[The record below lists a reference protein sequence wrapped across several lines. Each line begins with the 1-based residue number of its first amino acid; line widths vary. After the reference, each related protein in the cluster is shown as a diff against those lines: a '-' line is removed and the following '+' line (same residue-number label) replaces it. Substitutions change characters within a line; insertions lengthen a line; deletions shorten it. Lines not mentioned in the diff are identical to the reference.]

1 MEWSFVNVVVTGA
14 AGKIGRWTVRTI
26 LEAGHEVKA
35 SDKKLTEESAAKNF
49 IQAELRD
56 YGQVCQLLKGS
67 DAVVHLGNIPTD
79 VRNTPQAIFENNML
93 VNFNVLEACRD
104 FKIPKLV
111 WASSE
116 TVLGYPFVPEQLSY
130 LPVDEEHPTI
140 VKSTYAMAKL
150 LTENLSGMYHKL
162 TNSQI
167 VTLRFANIYEPDEY
181 EKIPTM
187 HWNDEQKDI
196 QKKNAWA
203 YCDVRDAAKACL
215 LAIENNNLRNQ
226 VFHITAPDT
235 IMPDLSQD
243 LINRF
248 FPNVSLKRPIQ
259 GHETLM
265 AIDKARK
272 VLGYEPQYT
281 WRSALNNDGTIKAL
295 PEDQLVLSN
304 V

>member
-1 MEWSFVNVVVTGA
+1 MVKVVVTGA

-26 LEAGHEVKA
+26 LDAGHEVIA
-35 SDKKLTEESAAKNF
+35 SDKKLREESASLNF

-56 YGQVCQLLKGS
+56 YGQVCQLLMGC

-79 VRNTPQAIFENNML
+79 VRNPPQAIFENNML
-93 VNFNVLEACRD
+93 VNFNILEACKD

-116 TVLGYPFVPEQLSY
+116 TVLGYPFLPEELSY
-130 LPVDEEHPTI
+130 LPVDEEHPNL
-140 VKSTYAMAKL
+140 VKSSYAMAKL
-150 LTENLSGMYHKL
+150 LTEHLAGMYHHL
-162 TNSQI
+162 TKQQI

-181 EKIPTM
+181 EKLAPM
-187 HWNDEQKDI
+187 HWNDEERDI

-215 LAIENNNLRNQ
+215 LAIEKNDLGNQ

-243 LINRF
+243 LVSKY
-248 FPNVSLKRPIQ
+248 FPNVTLKRAVQ
-259 GHETLM
+259 EHETLM

-272 VLGYEPQYT
+272 TLGYDPRHT
-281 WRSALNNDGTIKAL
+281 WRSVLNQDGTMKAL
-295 PEDQLVLSN
+295 PEDQLAFSSV
-304 V
+304 

>member
-1 MEWSFVNVVVTGA
+1 MTGA

-26 LEAGHEVKA
+26 LEAGHDVIA
-35 SDKKLTEESAAKNF
+35 TDRILREESASQNF

-56 YGQVCQLLKGS
+56 YGQVCQLLMGS

-93 VNFNVLEACRD
+93 VNFNILEACKD

-116 TVLGYPFVPEQLSY
+116 TVLGYPFVPEQLTY
-130 LPVDEEHPTI
+130 LPVDEEHPTRA
-140 VKSTYAMAKL
+140 KSSYAMAKL
-150 LTENLSGMYHKL
+150 LTEHLTGMYYEL
-162 TNSQI
+162 TNNQI
-167 VTLRFANIYEPDEY
+167 VSLRFANIYEPDEY
-181 EKIPTM
+181 EKIPIM
-187 HWNDEQKDI
+187 HWNDKERDI

-215 LAIENNNLRNQ
+215 LAIEKNDLGNQ

-243 LINRF
+243 LVNRY
-248 FPNVSLKRPIQ
+248 FPNVSLKKDIQ
-259 GHETLM
+259 GYETLM
-265 AIDKARK
+265 AIDKARQII
-272 VLGYEPQYT
+272 GYEPRYT
-281 WRSALNNDGTIKAL
+281 WRIALNNDGTLKAL
-295 PEDQLVLSN
+295 PEDQLALTN
-304 V
+304 IEI

>member
-1 MEWSFVNVVVTGA
+1 MNVVVTGA

>member
-1 MEWSFVNVVVTGA
+1 MVKVVVTGA
-14 AGKIGRWTVRTI
+14 AGKIGRWTVRTL
-26 LEAGHEVKA
+26 LESGHEVIA
-35 SDKKLTEESAAKNF
+35 SDKKLREESASKKF

-56 YGQVCQLLKGS
+56 YGQVCQLLNGC

-79 VRNTPQAIFENNML
+79 VRNTSQAIFENNML
-93 VNFNVLEACRD
+93 VNFNILEACKD

-116 TVLGYPFVPEQLSY
+116 TVLGYPFVPEELSY

-140 VKSTYAMAKL
+140 VKSSYAMAKR
-150 LTENLSGMYHKL
+150 LTEILSDMYSKL
-162 TNSQI
+162 INTQI

-187 HWNDEQKDI
+187 HWNDQQKDV

-203 YCDVRDAAKACL
+203 YCDVRDAANACR
-215 LAIENNNLRNQ
+215 LAIEKSNLGND

-235 IMPDLSQD
+235 IMTDLSQD
-243 LINRF
+243 LAKRF
-248 FPNVSLKRPIQ
+248 FPDVTLKKDIQ

-265 AIDKARK
+265 AIDKARNI
-272 VLGYEPQYT
+272 LGYEPRYT
-281 WRSALNNDGTIKAL
+281 WRTVLNNDGTTKAL
-295 PEDQLVLSN
+295 PEDQLALINKSI
-304 V
+304 

>member
-1 MEWSFVNVVVTGA
+1 VNVVVTGA

-26 LEAGHEVKA
+26 LEAGHDVKA
-35 SDKKLTEESAAKNF
+35 SDRKLTEESAAKNF

-56 YGQVCQLLKGS
+56 YGQVCQLLKGC

-93 VNFNVLEACRD
+93 VNFNILEACRD

-130 LPVDEEHPTI
+130 LPVDEEHPTT

-150 LTENLSGMYHKL
+150 LTEQLSGMYHNL

-167 VTLRFANIYEPDEY
+167 ISLRFANVYEPDEY
-181 EKIPTM
+181 DKIPTM
-187 HWNDEQKDI
+187 HWTDEQKDI

-215 LAIENNNLRNQ
+215 LAIEKNNLGNQ

-243 LINRF
+243 LVNRY
-248 FPNVSLKRPIQ
+248 FPKVTLKRDVQ
-259 GHETLM
+259 GNETLM

-272 VLGYEPQYT
+272 ILGYEPQYT
-281 WRSALNNDGTIKAL
+281 WRSALNNDGTVKAL

>member
-1 MEWSFVNVVVTGA
+1 MKVVVTGA

-26 LEAGHEVKA
+26 LEAGHDVIA
-35 SDKKLTEESAAKNF
+35 TDRKLREESASKKF

-79 VRNTPQAIFENNML
+79 VRNTSQAIFENNML
-93 VNFNVLEACRD
+93 VNFNILEACKD

-140 VKSTYAMAKL
+140 VKSSYAMAKR
-150 LTENLSGMYHKL
+150 LTEILSEMYHKL
-162 TNSQI
+162 TNTQI
-167 VTLRFANIYEPDEY
+167 VALRFANIYEPDEY
-181 EKIPTM
+181 EKMPII

-203 YCDVRDAAKACL
+203 YCDVRDAARACL
-215 LAIENNNLRNQ
+215 LAIEKNNLGNE

-235 IMPDLSQD
+235 IMPDPSED
-243 LINRF
+243 LVNQF
-248 FPNVSLKRPIQ
+248 FPNVPLKRPVQ

-265 AIDKARK
+265 AIDKARQI
-272 VLGYEPQYT
+272 LGYEPRYT
-281 WRSALNNDGTIKAL
+281 WRTVLNNDGRTRAL
-295 PEDQLVLSN
+295 PEDQLALSKTN
-304 V
+304 I

>member
-1 MEWSFVNVVVTGA
+1 MVKVVVTGA

-26 LEAGHEVKA
+26 LEAGHEVIA
-35 SDKKLTEESAAKNF
+35 SDRKLREESASKKF

-79 VRNTPQAIFENNML
+79 VRNTSQAIFENNML
-93 VNFNVLEACRD
+93 VNFNILEACKD
-104 FKIPKLV
+104 FNIPKLV

-116 TVLGYPFVPEQLSY
+116 TVLGYPFVPEELSY
-130 LPVDEEHPTI
+130 LPVDEEHPTL
-140 VKSTYAMAKL
+140 VKSSYAMAKR
-150 LTENLSGMYHKL
+150 LTEILSEMYYKL
-162 TNSQI
+162 TNTQI

-181 EKIPTM
+181 EKIPIM
-187 HWNDEQKDI
+187 HWNEDGQKDI

-203 YCDVRDAAKACL
+203 YCDVRDAARACL
-215 LAIENNNLRNQ
+215 LAIEKNNLGNE

-235 IMPDLSQD
+235 IMPDLSED
-243 LINRF
+243 LVKTF
-248 FPNVSLKRPIQ
+248 FPNVSLKRDIK

-272 VLGYEPQYT
+272 ILGYEPNHT
-281 WRSALNNDGTIKAL
+281 WRMVLNKDGTTKSL
-295 PEDQLVLSN
+295 PEDQLALSQTN
-304 V
+304 I

>member
-1 MEWSFVNVVVTGA
+1 MKVVVTGA

-26 LEAGHEVKA
+26 LEAGHDVVA
-35 SDKKLTEESAAKNF
+35 SDRKLREESASKNF

-56 YGQVCQLLKGS
+56 YGQVCQLLMGS

-93 VNFNVLEACRD
+93 VNFNILEACKD

-130 LPVDEEHPTI
+130 LPVDEEHPTT
-140 VKSTYAMAKL
+140 VKSSYAMAKL
-150 LTENLSGMYHKL
+150 LTEHLSGMYYNL
-162 TNSQI
+162 TNSEI
-167 VTLRFANIYEPDEY
+167 VALRFANIYEPDEY
-181 EKIPTM
+181 EKIPIM

-215 LAIENNNLRNQ
+215 LAIEKNNLGNQ

-243 LINRF
+243 LVNRF
-248 FPNVSLKRPIQ
+248 FPNVSLKRAVQ

-265 AIDKARK
+265 AIDKAREI
-272 VLGYEPQYT
+272 LGYEPNYT
-281 WRSALNNDGTIKAL
+281 WRSVLNNDGTVKAL
-295 PEDQLVLSN
+295 PEDQFALSN
-304 V
+304 I

>member
-1 MEWSFVNVVVTGA
+1 MKVVVTGA

-26 LEAGHEVKA
+26 LEAGHEVTA
-35 SDKKLTEESAAKNF
+35 SDRKLREESASKNF
-49 IQAELRD
+49 VQAELRD
-56 YGQVCQLLKGS
+56 YGQVCQLLMGS

-79 VRNTPQAIFENNML
+79 IRNTPQAIFENNML
-93 VNFNVLEACRD
+93 VNFNILEACKD

-130 LPVDEEHPTI
+130 LPVDEEHPTT
-140 VKSTYAMAKL
+140 VKSSYAMAKL

-167 VTLRFANIYEPDEY
+167 VALRFANIYEPDEY
-181 EKIPTM
+181 EKLPSM

-196 QKKNAWA
+196 QKMNAWA

-215 LAIENNNLRNQ
+215 LAIEKNNLGNQ

-243 LINRF
+243 LVKRF
-248 FPNVSLKRPIQ
+248 FTNVTLKKAVQ
-259 GHETLM
+259 GNETLM

-272 VLGYEPQYT
+272 ILGYEPQYT
-281 WRSALNNDGTIKAL
+281 WRTALNNDGTAKAL
-295 PEDQLVLSN
+295 PEDQLVLTN
-304 V
+304 I

>member
-1 MEWSFVNVVVTGA
+1 MKVVVTGA
-14 AGKIGRWTVRTI
+14 AGKIGRWAVRTI
-26 LEAGHEVKA
+26 LEAGHDVIA
-35 SDKKLTEESAAKNF
+35 TDRLLREESASKNF

-56 YGQVCQLLKGS
+56 YGQVCQLLMGS

-93 VNFNVLEACRD
+93 VNFNILEACKD

-116 TVLGYPFVPEQLSY
+116 TVLGYPFVPEQLDY
-130 LPVDEEHPTI
+130 LPVDEEHPTTA
-140 VKSTYAMAKL
+140 KSSYAMAKL
-150 LTENLSGMYHKL
+150 LTEHLTGMYHKL
-162 TNSQI
+162 TNQQL
-167 VTLRFANIYEPDEY
+167 VTLRFANMYEPDEY
-181 EKIPTM
+181 EKIPIM

-215 LAIENNNLRNQ
+215 LAIEKDNLGNQ

-243 LINRF
+243 LVKRF
-248 FPNVSLKRPIQ
+248 FPNVSLKREVQ

-265 AIDKARK
+265 AIDKAK
-272 VLGYEPQYT
+272 DILGYEPRYS
-281 WRSALNNDGTIKAL
+281 WRSVLHNDGSSKAL
-295 PEDQLVLSN
+295 PEDQLALSKTN
-304 V
+304 I